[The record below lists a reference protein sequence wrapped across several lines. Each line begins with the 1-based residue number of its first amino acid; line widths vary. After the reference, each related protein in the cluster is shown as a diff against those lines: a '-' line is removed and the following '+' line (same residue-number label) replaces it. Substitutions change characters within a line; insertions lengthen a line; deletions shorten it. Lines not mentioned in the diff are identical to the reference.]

1 MYNILEYNSLRN
13 IIPLQY
19 EEIVKGL
26 DNCER
31 MQDGFRLEFTDKNY
45 NCLPYLDAVLD
56 SRTHG
61 LSFFSGCGGLDIGAQ
76 MAGIKVLSSLD
87 FAKEAVETMKKNKF
101 FAHACHMLNDIRNVT
116 RQASWLHSL

>member
-19 EEIVKGL
+19 EEIVRGL

-61 LSFFSGCGGLDIGAQ
+61 LSFFQDVEAWILEHKWQELRFCL
-76 MAGIKVLSSLD
+76 VLILQR
-87 FAKEAVETMKKNKF
+87 M
-101 FAHACHMLNDIRNVT
+101 
-116 RQASWLHSL
+116 Q